1 MAMVLTVVSLSSF
14 AQEGG
19 GGVTAVAK
27 IEETGYTSLADAI
40 TAAESAETDEKSTI
54 VLLADLTITEAVT
67 INKKV
72 IIDFSGHTITGSL
85 TEDAFLITIQNS
97 GTLQLSDNS
106 LSTAETEAGAYS
118 LGGIKYNS
126 EKKGIFYNK
135 GMLEINGGIFSDT
148 DSGKEKL
155 YSIAYCDPGV
165 AENAEGAEAPKST
178 TNVLGGSFNA
188 KYCFVVKKASTFG
201 MSGGEI
207 IAKWFGISGNGN
219 TGEGGT
225 NITMSGGKIS
235 SEETGIYHPQ
245 NGKLTISGGEI
256 SGGWSAVEV
265 RSGETVITGGTLT
278 STSKEYSCNPNSN
291 GNTTK
296 GAAIAIVQHITKN
309 TISVNLSG
317 GNFEGVKAIT
327 EENPQQNDPAPQ
339 IQMAVTGGTYKGDI
353 YTTDVKNFIS
363 GGVFSEEVSEEY
375 CAANY
380 APDKNSDGSYEV
392 LFTYILNDED
402 AYTKP
407 EIPAE
412 SKWKAVYTRTSGM
425 SIGDAGTRYGTLCL
439 PFSIAGAQEGITFYT
454 PKSITDGT
462 LTIIPVSTQTE
473 GGIVAGTPLIFEL
486 QTAAESITVS
496 SRNAVFATSGVPTEG
511 QQSPAT
517 LFFNG
522 VFTKKEINAG
532 ETSGDVYFLRGDS
545 FYKADLSSSI
555 LTVPAYRAYISLPQS
570 SNSKELK
577 ICKEEETTAVT
588 ELFTNDLHHSAI
600 YNLSGNRQ
608 NGLQKGMNIVALN
621 NGKTVKVFVK

>member
-1 MAMVLTVVSLSSF
+1 MAMMLTVVSLSSF

-135 GMLEINGGIFSDT
+135 GILEINGGIFSDT

-155 YSIAYCDPGV
+155 YSIAYCDPGM
-165 AENAEGAEAPKST
+165 AEEGAEALKDA
-178 TNVLGGSFNA
+178 NVNILGGSFNA

-278 STSKEYSCNPNSN
+278 STSEEYSCNPNSN

-296 GAAIAIVQHITKN
+296 GAAIAIVQHVTKN
-309 TISVNLSG
+309 NISAKLSG
-317 GNFEGVKAIT
+317 GTYTGIKAIA
-327 EENPQQNDPAPQ
+327 EENPQANDPTPQ

>member
-1 MAMVLTVVSLSSF
+1 
-14 AQEGG
+14 
-19 GGVTAVAK
+19 
-27 IEETGYTSLADAI
+27 
-40 TAAESAETDEKSTI
+40 
-54 VLLADLTITEAVT
+54 
-67 INKKV
+67 
-72 IIDFSGHTITGSL
+72 
-85 TEDAFLITIQNS
+85 
-97 GTLQLSDNS
+97 
-106 LSTAETEAGAYS
+106 
-118 LGGIKYNS
+118 
-126 EKKGIFYNK
+126 
-135 GMLEINGGIFSDT
+135 
-148 DSGKEKL
+148 
-155 YSIAYCDPGV
+155 
-165 AENAEGAEAPKST
+165 
-178 TNVLGGSFNA
+178 
-188 KYCFVVKKASTFG
+188 

-296 GAAIAIVQHITKN
+296 GAAIAIVQHVTKN
-309 TISVNLSG
+309 NISAKLSG

>member
-27 IEETGYTSLADAI
+27 IRETGYTSLGDAI
-40 TAAESAETDEKSTI
+40 TAAESAETDEGSTI

>member
-1 MAMVLTVVSLSSF
+1 MAMMLTVVSLSSF

-19 GGVTAVAK
+19 GSVTAVAK
-27 IEETGYTSLADAI
+27 IGETEYTSLADAI
-40 TAAESAETDEKSTI
+40 TAAESAETDEGSTI
-54 VLLADLTITEAVT
+54 VLLADLTIIETVT
-67 INKKV
+67 ISKKV
-72 IIDFSGHTITGSL
+72 IINFSGHTITGSL

-97 GTLQLSDNS
+97 GTLQLTDNA
-106 LSTAETEAGAYS
+106 LSTAETEAGASS

-135 GMLEINGGIFSDT
+135 GILEINGGIFSDT
-148 DSGKEKL
+148 DSGKERL

-178 TNVLGGSFNA
+178 TNVLGGAFKA
-188 KYCFVVKKASTFG
+188 KYCFVVKKASTFV

-207 IAKWFGISGNGN
+207 TAKWFGISGNGN

-278 STSKEYSCNPNSN
+278 STSEEYSCNPNSN

-309 TISVNLSG
+309 DISAKLSG
-317 GNFEGVKAIT
+317 GTYTGIKAIA
-327 EENPQQNDPAPQ
+327 EENPQANNPTPL
-339 IQMAVTGGTYKGDI
+339 ILMAVTGGTYQGDI

-363 GGVFSEEVSEEY
+363 GGVFSKEVSEEY

-425 SIGDAGTRYGTLCL
+425 SIGNAGTRYGTLCL
-439 PFSIAGAQEGITFYT
+439 PFSITSAQEGITLYT

-462 LTIIPVSTQTE
+462 LTITPVSTQTE
-473 GGIVAGTPLIFEL
+473 GGIAAGTPLIFEL

-496 SRNAVFATSGVPTEG
+496 SRNAVFATSGVPTGE

-522 VFTKKEINAG
+522 VYTKKEINKG
-532 ETSGDVYFLRGDS
+532 ETPGDVYFLRGDS

-577 ICKEEETTAVT
+577 IRKEEETTAVT
-588 ELFTNDLHHSAI
+588 ELFINNLHHSAI

>member
-1 MAMVLTVVSLSSF
+1 M
-14 AQEGG
+14 
-19 GGVTAVAK
+19 TAVAK
-27 IEETGYTSLADAI
+27 IGETGYTSLADAI
-40 TAAESAETDEKSTI
+40 TAAESAETDEGSTI

-67 INKKV
+67 IRNKV

-97 GTLQLSDNS
+97 GTLQLTDNA

-135 GMLEINGGIFSDT
+135 GILEINGGIFSDT

-165 AENAEGAEAPKST
+165 AENSEGAEAPKST
-178 TNVLGGSFNA
+178 TNVLGGAYKA

-278 STSKEYSCNPNSN
+278 STSEEYSCNPNSN

-296 GAAIAIVQHITKN
+296 GAAIAFVQHVTKN
-309 TISVNLSG
+309 NISAKLSG
-317 GNFEGVKAIT
+317 GTYTGIKAIA
-327 EENPQQNDPAPQ
+327 EENPQANDPTPL

-425 SIGDAGTRYGTLCL
+425 SIGDKGTRYGTLCL
-439 PFSIAGAQEGITFYT
+439 PFSITSAQEGIKFYT

-496 SRNAVFATSGVPTEG
+496 SRNAVFATSGVPTGG

-522 VFTKKEINAG
+522 VYTQKEINAG
-532 ETSGDVYFLRGDS
+532 ETSGEVYFLRGDS